1 MAVVTQGTEITV
13 TPAIVVSATILPL
26 TLAGVVTWLLTRWK
40 AALRTALA
48 WSGLAV
54 GIGTI
59 PVPLLSAPQTATG
72 WTLATMH
79 LIAGSRGSPRCR
91 STRGGHGQNPVVEQ
105 EPHDVT
111 SACPP

>member
-1 MAVVTQGTEITV
+1 MAAAVAAAANTIAYLIEITV
-13 TPAIVVSATILPL
+13 TPAIVLSATILSL

-79 LIAGSRGSPRCR
+79 LIAGFTWFASMSINTRRPRAESRRR
-91 STRGGHGQNPVVEQ
+91 
-105 EPHDVT
+105 
-111 SACPP
+111 A